1 MKKIDFK
8 KYLPYLGG
16 VIIFLVLAAVYFYP
30 VIEGYRIKQSD
41 IKLSKGMSQ
50 EIRDHR
56 EVFDEE
62 PLWLGNMFSGMPT
75 FQVSTEFPGNLL
87 QYVSKA
93 ITGGIPHPIGIV
105 FAYMIGF
112 FIFSLSLRIS
122 PLISIVG
129 AIAYG
134 FSSYFIIILEAGHNT
149 KALAIAYVPPML
161 AGLITMYRGKELLG
175 FVLTAIFVGLELFAN
190 HFQITYYSALIILGI
205 AVVNLIAYSKDKKVS
220 LFLKRSALLFVAAL
234 LGLGANVGNL
244 LTTYEY
250 SKSSTRSKSEL
261 TIQPNGT
268 PNDAVKSTG
277 LDKDYI
283 TQWSYGQEESLSL
296 FLSDIKGGG
305 SGAIIG
311 LEDEVERLRREN
323 PSFFTFLVT
332 QYQNNQ
338 NVVSTYWGNQPF
350 TSGPVYIG
358 IIVFVLAILSLFFV
372 KDRLIYSLG
381 VVTILALL
389 LSWGKNF
396 MGFTEFFI
404 DYIPGYN
411 KFRAVAMLLVVVE
424 FTLPVFAVLVLSEL
438 YKNREGILEQKKKLF
453 IVSGSIFTLLLILW
467 LTPDSFL
474 DFTSEKEDAI
484 FAQQISQNASQKNAI
499 DIGVSQLVDYRVDIV
514 KSDILRSLQFI
525 LGLFLLIG
533 LYLYNK
539 VNRNLFIMLVGVLVL
554 VDLWTIDKRYFNNEE
569 VAGAGRNASNK
580 YEKYELPETNSSP
593 YQASAVDN
601 AILQREISLNPQI
614 SQTINERVASE
625 KREKRR
631 LTRLESEKI
640 QFTTLV
646 RNTHYRVLN
655 TASRL
660 DEDAGTAYFHKTLGG
675 YHAAKMKKY
684 QELIDFRLGQ
694 EHFQLRQAFAQGG
707 ADLVRRYLPQM
718 YITNMLNAKYVIGA
732 VNTQQGQQ
740 LTYLENQYAY
750 GNVWFVDSVRTVESA
765 NDEMMTLLNV
775 NPRRTTVMQ
784 SSEDASVKT
793 VYNTNPSAD
802 RITLVSYLPN
812 VMKYRYQTSKEQFA
826 VFSEVFYKDGWKVFV
841 NGEEDKFFKVNY
853 ILRGMKVPAGSGEIE
868 FRFEPSSYKTG
879 EIISLISS
887 LIIVLLT
894 IGAIVYATKNK
905 EPKEVFESE

>member
-41 IKLSKGMSQ
+41 IKLIKGMSQ

-87 QYVSKA
+87 QYVSKE
-93 ITGGIPHPIGIV
+93 ITRGIPHPIGIV

-205 AVVNLIAYSKDKKVS
+205 AVVNLIAYSKDKKIS

-261 TIQPNGT
+261 TIQPDGT

-438 YKNREGILEQKKKLF
+438 YKNREGILEQKKKL
-453 IVSGSIFTLLLILW
+453 LKLI
-467 LTPDSFL
+467 
-474 DFTSEKEDAI
+474 
-484 FAQQISQNASQKNAI
+484 
-499 DIGVSQLVDYRVDIV
+499 
-514 KSDILRSLQFI
+514 
-525 LGLFLLIG
+525 
-533 LYLYNK
+533 
-539 VNRNLFIMLVGVLVL
+539 
-554 VDLWTIDKRYFNNEE
+554 
-569 VAGAGRNASNK
+569 
-580 YEKYELPETNSSP
+580 
-593 YQASAVDN
+593 
-601 AILQREISLNPQI
+601 
-614 SQTINERVASE
+614 
-625 KREKRR
+625 
-631 LTRLESEKI
+631 
-640 QFTTLV
+640 
-646 RNTHYRVLN
+646 
-655 TASRL
+655 
-660 DEDAGTAYFHKTLGG
+660 
-675 YHAAKMKKY
+675 
-684 QELIDFRLGQ
+684 
-694 EHFQLRQAFAQGG
+694 
-707 ADLVRRYLPQM
+707 
-718 YITNMLNAKYVIGA
+718 
-732 VNTQQGQQ
+732 
-740 LTYLENQYAY
+740 
-750 GNVWFVDSVRTVESA
+750 
-765 NDEMMTLLNV
+765 
-775 NPRRTTVMQ
+775 
-784 SSEDASVKT
+784 
-793 VYNTNPSAD
+793 
-802 RITLVSYLPN
+802 
-812 VMKYRYQTSKEQFA
+812 
-826 VFSEVFYKDGWKVFV
+826 
-841 NGEEDKFFKVNY
+841 
-853 ILRGMKVPAGSGEIE
+853 
-868 FRFEPSSYKTG
+868 
-879 EIISLISS
+879 
-887 LIIVLLT
+887 
-894 IGAIVYATKNK
+894 
-905 EPKEVFESE
+905 

>member
-1 MKKIDFK
+1 
-8 KYLPYLGG
+8 
-16 VIIFLVLAAVYFYP
+16 
-30 VIEGYRIKQSD
+30 
-41 IKLSKGMSQ
+41 
-50 EIRDHR
+50 
-56 EVFDEE
+56 
-62 PLWLGNMFSGMPT
+62 
-75 FQVSTEFPGNLL
+75 
-87 QYVSKA
+87 
-93 ITGGIPHPIGIV
+93 
-105 FAYMIGF
+105 
-112 FIFSLSLRIS
+112 
-122 PLISIVG
+122 
-129 AIAYG
+129 
-134 FSSYFIIILEAGHNT
+134 
-149 KALAIAYVPPML
+149 
-161 AGLITMYRGKELLG
+161 
-175 FVLTAIFVGLELFAN
+175 
-190 HFQITYYSALIILGI
+190 
-205 AVVNLIAYSKDKKVS
+205 
-220 LFLKRSALLFVAAL
+220 
-234 LGLGANVGNL
+234 
-244 LTTYEY
+244 
-250 SKSSTRSKSEL
+250 
-261 TIQPNGT
+261 
-268 PNDAVKSTG
+268 
-277 LDKDYI
+277 
-283 TQWSYGQEESLSL
+283 
-296 FLSDIKGGG
+296 
-305 SGAIIG
+305 
-311 LEDEVERLRREN
+311 
-323 PSFFTFLVT
+323 
-332 QYQNNQ
+332 
-338 NVVSTYWGNQPF
+338 
-350 TSGPVYIG
+350 
-358 IIVFVLAILSLFFV
+358 
-372 KDRLIYSLG
+372 
-381 VVTILALL
+381 
-389 LSWGKNF
+389 
-396 MGFTEFFI
+396 
-404 DYIPGYN
+404 
-411 KFRAVAMLLVVVE
+411 MLLV
-424 FTLPVFAVLVLSEL
+424 
-438 YKNREGILEQKKKLF
+438 
-453 IVSGSIFTLLLILW
+453 LW

-640 QFTTLV
+640 QFTTLM

-812 VMKYRYQTSKEQFA
+812 VMKYKYQTSKEQFA

>member
-8 KYLPYLGG
+8 KYLPYIGG
-16 VIIFLVLAAVYFYP
+16 LLVFLILAAVYFYP

-56 EVFDEE
+56 EVFNEE

-75 FQVSTEFPGNLL
+75 FQVSTLYEGNLL
-87 QYVSKA
+87 QYISKA
-93 ITGGIPHPIGIV
+93 ITTTIPHPVGIV

-112 FIFSLSLRIS
+112 FIFSLSLKIN
-122 PLISIVG
+122 PLISVVG

-149 KALAIAYVPPML
+149 KALAIAYVPAML
-161 AGLITMYRGKELLG
+161 AGIISMYRGKELLG
-175 FVLTAIFVGLELFAN
+175 LVLTAIFVGLELYAN
-190 HFQITYYSALIILGI
+190 HFQITYYSALIIVGI
-205 AVVNLIAYSKDKKVS
+205 AVANLVSYSKEKKLS
-220 LFLKRSALLFVAAL
+220 LFFKRSGLLLFAAL

-261 TIQPNGT
+261 TIQPDGT
-268 PNDAVKSTG
+268 PNDAVKSSG

-283 TQWSYGQEESLSL
+283 TQWSYGKEESLSL

-311 LEDEVERLRREN
+311 LQDEVQRLRREN
-323 PSFFTFLVT
+323 PSFFNFLAD

-338 NVVSTYWGNQPF
+338 HVVSTYWGNQPF

-381 VVTILALL
+381 VVTIIAIL

-404 DYIPGYN
+404 DYVPGYN
-411 KFRAVAMLLVVVE
+411 KFRAVAMLLVIVE
-424 FTLPVFAVLVLSEL
+424 FTLPVFAVLFLSEL
-438 YKNREGILEQKKKLF
+438 YKNREAILEQKKKLF
-453 IVSGSIFTLLLILW
+453 IVSGAVLAMLLVLW
-467 LTPDSFL
+467 VSPGSFL
-474 DFTSEKEDAI
+474 DFTSDKENAI
-484 FAQQISQNASQKNAI
+484 FAQQISQNTAQKVAI
-499 DIGVSQLVDYRVDIV
+499 DSGISQLIDYRIDIV
-514 KSDILRSLQFI
+514 KSDVLRSVQFV
-525 LGLFLLIG
+525 LALFLLIG
-533 LYLYNK
+533 LYLYSK
-539 VNRNLFIMLVGVLVL
+539 VSRNVFVMLIGVLVL
-554 VDLWTIDKRYFNNEE
+554 IDLWSVDKRYFNNDKVEGT
-569 VAGAGRNASNK
+569 AKNAKNK

-601 AILQREISLNPQI
+601 AILQNEIALNPSI
-614 SQTINERVASE
+614 VRSINDRINLKKEE
-625 KREKRR
+625 TRR
-631 LTRLESEKI
+631 LTRLESEKL
-640 QFTTLV
+640 QFTTLM
-646 RNTHYRVLN
+646 RNSHYRVLN
-655 TASRL
+655 TSSRL

-707 ADLVRRYLPQM
+707 SDLVRRYLPQM
-718 YITNMLNAKYVIGA
+718 SITNMLNAKYIIGA

-740 LTYLENQYAY
+740 LTYVENPYIN
-750 GNVWFVDSVRTVESA
+750 GNAWFVDSVRVVESA
-765 NDEMMTLLNV
+765 NEEMMTVLNM
-775 NPRRTTVMQ
+775 NPKKTAVIQ
-784 SSEDASVKT
+784 VAEDAIVNK
-793 VYNTNPSAD
+793 VYLPNTATD
-802 RITLVSYLPN
+802 RISLASYLPN
-812 VMKYRYQTSKEQFA
+812 VMKYNYQTSQEQFA

-841 NGEEDKFFKVNY
+841 NGKEDKYFKVNY

-868 FRFEPSSYKTG
+868 FRFEPKSYFIG
-879 EIISLISS
+879 EAISLVSS
-887 LIIVLLT
+887 LLLLIGTVFVLFRMF
-894 IGAIVYATKNK
+894 KKQENK
-905 EPKEVFESE
+905 L

>member
-1 MKKIDFK
+1 MEKVDFK
-8 KYLPYLGG
+8 KYLPYIGG
-16 VIIFLVLAAVYFYP
+16 VLVFFVLAAVYFYP

-56 EVFDEE
+56 KVLDEE

-75 FQVSTEFPGNLL
+75 FQVSTEFPNNLL

-93 ITGGIPHPIGIV
+93 ITAGIPHPIGIV

-175 FVLTAIFVGLELFAN
+175 FLLTAIFVGLELFAN
-190 HFQITYYSALIILGI
+190 HFQITYYSALIIGGI
-205 AVVNLIAYSKDKKVS
+205 AVVNLISYAKEKKIG
-220 LFLKRSALLFVAAL
+220 LFFKRSGLLLVAAL

-261 TIQPNGT
+261 TIQPDGT
-268 PNDAVKSTG
+268 PNDAVKSSG

-283 TQWSYGQEESLSL
+283 TQWSYGQEESLTL
-296 FLSDIKGGG
+296 FLSDVKGGG

-311 LEDEVERLRREN
+311 LEDEVQRLRREN
-323 PSFFTFLVT
+323 PSFFTFLVN

-338 NVVSTYWGNQPF
+338 HVVSTYWGNQPF

-358 IIVFVLAILSLFFV
+358 IIVFGLAILSVFFV
-372 KDRLIYSLG
+372 KDRLIYALG

-404 DYIPGYN
+404 DYVPGYN

-424 FTLPVFAVLVLSEL
+424 FTLPVFAVLFLSEL
-438 YKNREGILEQKKKLF
+438 YKNREAILEEKKKLF
-453 IVSGSIFTLLLILW
+453 IVSGSIFSLLFILW

-474 DFTSEKEDAI
+474 DFISDKENAI
-484 FAQQISQNASQKNAI
+484 FAQQISQNAAQKSAI
-499 DIGVSQLVDYRVDIV
+499 DIGISQLIDYRVDVV
-514 KSDILRSLQFI
+514 KSDIIRSLQFL

-539 VNRNLFIMLVGVLVL
+539 VNRNIFIMLVGVLVL
-554 VDLWTIDKRYFNNEE
+554 VDLWTVDKRYFNNKE
-569 VAGAGRNASNK
+569 VAGAGRNANNK
-580 YEKYELPETNSSP
+580 YEKYELPESNISP

-614 SQTINERVASE
+614 SQRINERLTTE

-640 QFTTLV
+640 QFTTLM

-718 YITNMLNAKYVIGA
+718 SITNMLNAKYIIGA
-732 VNTQQGQQ
+732 VNTEQGQQ
-740 LTYLENQYAY
+740 LTYVENPYVD
-750 GNVWFVDSVRTVESA
+750 GNVWFVDSVRVVESA
-765 NDEMMTLLNV
+765 NDEMMTLLSV
-775 NPRRTTVMQ
+775 NPKRTAVIQ
-784 SSEDASVKT
+784 VAEDAPVKN
-793 VYNTNPSAD
+793 VYAPNPATD
-802 RITLVSYLPN
+802 RISLVSYLPN
-812 VMKYRYQTSKEQFA
+812 VMKYNYQTSKEQFA

-841 NGEEDKFFKVNY
+841 NGKEDNFFKVDY
-853 ILRGMKVPAGSGEIE
+853 IMRGMKVPAGSGEIE
-868 FRFEPSSYKTG
+868 FRFEPASYRFG
-879 EIISLISS
+879 EIIGLISS
-887 LIIVLLT
+887 IIILLLT
-894 IGAIVYATKNK
+894 IGAIVYKFK
-905 EPKEVFESE
+905 GEKIK